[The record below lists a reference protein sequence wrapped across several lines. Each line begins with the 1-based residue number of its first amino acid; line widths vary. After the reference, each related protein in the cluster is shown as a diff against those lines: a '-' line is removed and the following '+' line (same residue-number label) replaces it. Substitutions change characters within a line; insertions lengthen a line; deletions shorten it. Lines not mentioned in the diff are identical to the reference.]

1 MKKSN
6 ATRHGTRRIS
16 RRRRKVRRF
25 IRKVK
30 PFFVLTIV
38 GVTIAI
44 MICKIIA
51 LAAPLREVTEE
62 TRSFGLDLTEVR
74 RIHQEHQ
81 EAMQERNNASRD
93 AAMQIAQGMGNRETE
108 ALAEVQTIT
117 AISTTVDSEQI
128 ASSPEPITVM
138 VTTTEVE
145 VPTEEPIIPMLSAYG
160 PGEVYYYAI
169 TDAEKMLIA
178 KVVWKEA
185 RGESFEGQVAVAATV
200 FNRLMCNDPA
210 IHNDS
215 IYSVVTQSGAYA
227 SISDVTED
235 QARTC
240 MEAVEQACRGYD
252 PTRAVFENGA
262 RFFYAQDWI
271 RYGVKTLVIGGHTFH
286 DDFAN

>member
-93 AAMQIAQGMGNRETE
+93 AAMQIAQGMGNREIGKPK
-108 ALAEVQTIT
+108 LWQRCK
-117 AISTTVDSEQI
+117 QLQQYQLQWI
-128 ASSPEPITVM
+128 ASRLQAVQN
-138 VTTTEVE
+138 
-145 VPTEEPIIPMLSAYG
+145 LSQLWLLLQ
-160 PGEVYYYAI
+160 
-169 TDAEKMLIA
+169 K
-178 KVVWKEA
+178 
-185 RGESFEGQVAVAATV
+185 
-200 FNRLMCNDPA
+200 
-210 IHNDS
+210 
-215 IYSVVTQSGAYA
+215 
-227 SISDVTED
+227 
-235 QARTC
+235 
-240 MEAVEQACRGYD
+240 
-252 PTRAVFENGA
+252 
-262 RFFYAQDWI
+262 
-271 RYGVKTLVIGGHTFH
+271 
-286 DDFAN
+286 